1 MPKVY
6 NSKKTRKRS
15 KKRRRLPPG
24 WGYLVIG
31 LVIGLGIGFVAYLI
45 QTRFNQHLPAQ
56 AVSKLPAV
64 KKPQKKQEAPQ
75 EPVKSQFDF
84 YTLLPEME
92 VVIPEID
99 DLSESNQQQ
108 KKADKTEVYILQA
121 GSFRRFDE
129 ADSLKANLALIG
141 IEANIQTVAIN
152 GKDTW
157 YRVRLGPYQDFS
169 QLRQAR
175 ARLRKNDIEYI
186 VLKIK
191 EDNGK

>member
-6 NSKKTRKRS
+6 KPKKSRKT
-15 KKRRRLPPG
+15 KKKSRRLPPG

-31 LVIGLGIGFVAYLI
+31 LVTGLGIGFTAYLI
-45 QTRFNQHLPAQ
+45 QTRVNQHIPAEQ
-56 AVSKLPAV
+56 AVIESPAA
-64 KKPQKKQEAPQ
+64 KKPQKNQESRQAP
-75 EPVKSQFDF
+75 PKSQFDF

-99 DLSESNQQQ
+99 ELSSSNQRSRTD
-108 KKADKTEVYILQA
+108 KKEVYILQA

-152 GKDTW
+152 GEDTW
-157 YRVRLGPYQDFS
+157 YRVRIGPYKDFS

-175 ARLRKNDIEYI
+175 ARLRHNDIEYI
-186 VLKIK
+186 VLKMK
-191 EDNGK
+191 LDKDE